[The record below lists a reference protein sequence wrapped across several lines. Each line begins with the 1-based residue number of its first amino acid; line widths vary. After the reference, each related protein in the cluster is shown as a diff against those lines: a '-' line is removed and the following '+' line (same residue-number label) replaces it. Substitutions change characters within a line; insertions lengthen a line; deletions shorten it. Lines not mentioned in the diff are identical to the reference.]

1 LNGFDIVLNGLTCD
15 RRDSMSQPF
24 AMKPENSN
32 QALALFTA
40 KEAAEYLRISIS
52 TLNRMEHKG
61 AVTSLRTPGGHRR
74 YTLEM
79 LNACLR
85 TWNGQVE

>member
-1 LNGFDIVLNGLTCD
+1 
-15 RRDSMSQPF
+15 MSQPI
-24 AMKPENSN
+24 AMKPENN
-32 QALALFTA
+32 PQPLALFTA

-52 TLNRMEHKG
+52 TLNRMEHNG
-61 AVTSLRTPGGHRR
+61 VVTSLRTPGGHRR

-85 TWNGQVE
+85 KWDTQVEQ